1 MSPQGP
7 LARSGFCGSVT
18 YSELRPVDQLELVLD
33 PVDVGAR
40 RRQLPETVRGRAHE
54 LVRQP
59 RAQLVTEQHAV
70 DPAGPVAVGEAH
82 VDRESVTEVKKMCD
96 E

>member
-1 MSPQGP
+1 MD
-7 LARSGFCGSVT
+7 
-18 YSELRPVDQLELVLD
+18 ELELVLD
-33 PVDVGAR
+33 PVYVGAR
-40 RRQLPETVRGRAHE
+40 RRQLPEACARPPHE

-59 RAQLVTEQHAV
+59 RAQLVAEQHAV